1 MNEKVYKTMGT
12 TGALNLT
19 VGIIV
24 LVCGVVSGILMLVS
38 GARLLNNRKNVLI

>member
-24 LVCGVVSGILMLVS
+24 LVCGVVSGILMMVS

>member
-12 TGALNLT
+12 TGALSLT